1 VYDVHMEFEF
11 TAPLGVT
18 VKGEVWSCVEIP
30 DARERFGSLRSVRVD
45 ATVDGIT
52 LANVGLMPTGTDGLM
67 FSVNAKTRER
77 LAKDVG
83 DVVQVTV
90 RSAG

>member
-1 VYDVHMEFEF
+1 MEFEF